1 MDKKELQMILQRL
14 YDQKLSPDE
23 VIKQLATLP
32 YENLDFAKV
41 DHHRS
46 LRNGFAEVVYGKGK
60 TAGQL
65 VAIIQSLYKAKSDI
79 LVTKLEHNVYEII
92 QQELPPECIYDNI
105 SLTLVLSKKQ
115 NRNKIGRIIIVSAG
129 TADMPIAEEARITSE
144 FFGSKTEKLF
154 DVGVAGIHR
163 LLDKINVLREARVI
177 IVIAGMDGALASVV
191 GGLVS
196 SPVIAVPTSIGY
208 GASFNGLSALL
219 AMLNSCSSGVATVN
233 IDNGFGAGCIAHKIN
248 LLGEKNNL

>member
-79 LVTKLEHNVYEII
+79 LVTKLEHNAYENI

-196 SPVIAVPTSIGY
+196 SPVIAVPTSTGY
-208 GASFNGLSALL
+208 GASFNGVSALL

>member
-79 LVTKLEHNVYEII
+79 LVTKLEHSAYENI

-115 NRNKIGRIIIVSAG
+115 NKNKIGRIIIVSAG

-163 LLDKINVLREARVI
+163 LLDKINLLREARVI

-208 GASFNGLSALL
+208 GASFNGVSALL
-219 AMLNSCSSGVATVN
+219 AMLNSCASGVATVN

>member
-65 VAIIQSLYKAKSDI
+65 VAIIQALYKAKSDI
-79 LVTKLEHNVYEII
+79 LVTKLEHNVYKNI

-163 LLDKINVLREARVI
+163 LLEKINVLREARVI

-191 GGLVS
+191 GGLVN

-208 GASFNGLSALL
+208 GASFNGVSALL